1 MLELEIGGAAFD
13 GRDLD
18 LPGTAVHEE
27 NRFDY
32 AVDGVGKRWLGGFRL
47 RFARY
52 LTQHFYLGAGI
63 GFHTGSLSG
72 RRRAGELEVELRSVT
87 TADAVLVAGGSIPLG
102 RLTLRPEIEAGL
114 RLTAIGVTTRHFD
127 CELDESLASF
137 RPVAKARLVLD
148 VFHRPRAALGVYAG
162 YDAVAGEASAG
173 ARWSFH
179 RRAYDAV
186 LD

>member
-1 MLELEIGGAAFD
+1 MVELEIGGAAFD

-32 AVDGVGKRWLGGFRL
+32 SVDGVGKRWLGGFRL

-52 LTQHFYLGAGI
+52 LTRHLYLGAGI
-63 GFHTGSLSG
+63 AFHTGSLSG
-72 RRRAGELEVELRSVT
+72 LRRAGALEVELRSVT
-87 TADAVLVAGGSIPLG
+87 TTDAVLVAGGSIGLG
-102 RLTLRPEIEAGL
+102 RLTLRPEIEAGA
-114 RLTAIGVTTRHFD
+114 RLTSIGLTTRHFD
-127 CELDESLASF
+127 CEIDESLMSV

-162 YDAVAGEASAG
+162 YDAIAREASAG

-179 RRAYDAV
+179 RRAYDA
-186 LD
+186 LAD